1 MIDDTSTVKDADNLY
16 DSLPEAWV
24 HYHILVY
31 SQTSSW
37 VYNFLPENCVLT
49 YLVLILQ
56 IQIMMTGVIVLQRA
70 MAMVPCH
77 EFLFLFD

>member
-31 SQTSSW
+31 TQTSSW

-49 YLVLILQ
+49 YLVLDTADTDHDDWGNHTSVAI
-56 IQIMMTGVIVLQRA
+56 
-70 MAMVPCH
+70 VPCH
-77 EFLFLFD
+77 EILFLFD